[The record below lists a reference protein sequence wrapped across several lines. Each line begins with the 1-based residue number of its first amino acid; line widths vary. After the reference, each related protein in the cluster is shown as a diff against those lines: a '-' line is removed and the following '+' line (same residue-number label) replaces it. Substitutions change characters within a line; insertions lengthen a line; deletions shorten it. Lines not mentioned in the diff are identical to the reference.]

1 MLPPFLMPTA
11 REHSSCLEA
20 SRAAAL
26 AAHSAAGLA
35 AAAGLR
41 EAARLLRSCEALAR
55 AATAALQSTTT
66 SASPGP
72 LGATAVAGQA
82 THAPAAPAARRRK
95 RNKKKKGGVNSE
107 GLVVGAGGAP
117 VAAPEP
123 APVASPFSPL
133 AQAFVPSAATA
144 SVGALE
150 MKPSRAPS
158 PRLCASPM
166 PPSSFSSPRSFAT
179 LLAAPAGDGGLLAG
193 GIAVL
198 GGLVS
203 RPELAGSSVTL
214 LSFDSATGRWA
225 ISLGTGETIRVKAD
239 FLSPAVFGPAPSG
252 AAAKA
257 CGFTVLLL
265 MFAFVPLDATVRFAR
280 R

>member
-1 MLPPFLMPTA
+1 MPTA

-35 AAAGLR
+35 AAAGLC

-82 THAPAAPAARRRK
+82 THAPAARRRK

-179 LLAAPAGDGGLLAG
+179 SLAVPAGDDGLLAG

-225 ISLGTGETIRVKAD
+225 ISLGTSETIRVKAD

-257 CGFTVLLL
+257 
-265 MFAFVPLDATVRFAR
+265 
-280 R
+280 

>member
-82 THAPAAPAARRRK
+82 THAPAARRRK
-95 RNKKKKGGVNSE
+95 RNKKSV
-107 GLVVGAGGAP
+107 LVV
-117 VAAPEP
+117 
-123 APVASPFSPL
+123 PL
-133 AQAFVPSAATA
+133 W
-144 SVGALE
+144 
-150 MKPSRAPS
+150 R
-158 PRLCASPM
+158 
-166 PPSSFSSPRSFAT
+166 PRS
-179 LLAAPAGDGGLLAG
+179 LPRWPALSRRWLRPSCL
-193 GIAVL
+193 VL
-198 GGLVS
+198 RLRVWAHS
-203 RPELAGSSVTL
+203 R
-214 LSFDSATGRWA
+214 
-225 ISLGTGETIRVKAD
+225 
-239 FLSPAVFGPAPSG
+239 
-252 AAAKA
+252 
-257 CGFTVLLL
+257 
-265 MFAFVPLDATVRFAR
+265 
-280 R
+280 